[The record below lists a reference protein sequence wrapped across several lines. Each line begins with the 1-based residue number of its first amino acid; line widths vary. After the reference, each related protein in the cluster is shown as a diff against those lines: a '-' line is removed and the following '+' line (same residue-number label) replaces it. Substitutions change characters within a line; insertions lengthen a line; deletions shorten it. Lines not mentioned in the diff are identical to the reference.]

1 MKTVAYVYHR
11 NSESKMLLGTMYQAH
26 RGLEALLM
34 AGILLL
40 QGTAAVS
47 TLNVNTTVGMVAG
60 AVNASTPNVAHFLGI
75 PFAEAPVGNLRW
87 APPVAKAVVPGGSI
101 NATAFGPA
109 CVQMGGGGGQSVF
122 SVDAP
127 QFGVQGP
134 TSEDCLSLA
143 IWAPFDNA
151 TANSARLPVLVWIY
165 GGGFFAGGGDT
176 PYQIP
181 APWVQRTQGHI
192 AVQIK

>member
-1 MKTVAYVYHR
+1 
-11 NSESKMLLGTMYQAH
+11 
-26 RGLEALLM
+26 M
-34 AGILLL
+34 AGLLL
-40 QGTAAVS
+40 QGAAAVP
-47 TLNVNTTVGMVAG
+47 TLNVNTTVGIVNG

-87 APPVAKAVVPGGSI
+87 APPVAKAVVPGGNI

-109 CVQMGGGGGQSVF
+109 CVQLGAGAGGGQSVF

-134 TSEDCLSLA
+134 TSEDCLSLG
-143 IWAPFDNA
+143 IWAPFNNA

-165 GGGFFAGGGDT
+165 GGAFLGGGGNT

-181 APWVQRTQGHI
+181 ASWVQRTQGHI
-192 AVQIK
+192 VVQIK